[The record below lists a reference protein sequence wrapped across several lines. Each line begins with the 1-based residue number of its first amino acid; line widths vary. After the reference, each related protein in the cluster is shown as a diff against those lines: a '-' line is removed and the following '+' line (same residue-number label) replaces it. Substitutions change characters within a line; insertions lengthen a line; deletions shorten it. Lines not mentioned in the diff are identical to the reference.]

1 MFWKAILA
9 ECTSAVRLLHSFT
22 AVVHLKIAF
31 KWKEATTKGL
41 VTIGSTP
48 PRLFMAKHSETK
60 L

>member
-41 VTIGSTP
+41 VTIGSMILP
-48 PRLFMAKHSETK
+48 QD
-60 L
+60 